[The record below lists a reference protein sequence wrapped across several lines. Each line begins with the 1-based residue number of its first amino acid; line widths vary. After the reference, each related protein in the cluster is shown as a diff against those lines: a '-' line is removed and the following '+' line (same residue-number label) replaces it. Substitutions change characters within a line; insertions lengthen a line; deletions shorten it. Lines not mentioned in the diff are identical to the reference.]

1 MQKNTCD
8 HCLLT
13 FPERDAIREDVDG
26 CQHVFCCHGCRG
38 VFFLI
43 RSEGLADFYD
53 KRHWDAPGSPA
64 NPLKELDLK
73 AFGEDVRSTGQG
85 SEIDIF
91 IDGIRCASCVWLNE
105 KFLLRAEGV
114 TSARLN
120 FATHRAK
127 ILWNPDVIGL
137 EKILRRVQAIG
148 YTPRPYRESEQY
160 AARKAES
167 RDLLVRFGTAA
178 FLSSQLM
185 IYSIALYA
193 GYFQGIDSGTKIIF
207 EIIAMMLTIPV
218 IAYSGMPFIRSTL
231 SGLRHLHFTMDS
243 LISIGAGSA
252 FMYSVYQIFIGGTVY
267 FDTAAMIIT
276 LILLGR
282 YIESTAKGKASE
294 TIERLSELAP
304 REARILQ
311 KSEGSTKDLST
322 EETVMVPLAAL
333 KKDDRVKVIPGE
345 RIPAD
350 GRVVYG
356 ESETDESILTGE
368 SRPLRKTPG
377 SPVIG
382 GSMNLFGTLIFEV
395 THTGKETV
403 LAGII
408 RAVEDAQAGKP
419 RLQILADRIVGYF
432 VPAIL
437 ITSLVTVAVYFFRG
451 ASMNDALMTGVSV
464 LVIACPCSLGLA
476 TPLAVLV
483 FTTMAS
489 SRGILIR
496 GGEVIENTSR
506 LDQVVFDKTGTITE
520 GRPSL
525 KAVLTL
531 DSSLDSQYIL
541 RMAASMENLSEHS
554 IGRAIVS
561 AWNGDFFPVRNFQTM
576 PGRGIQG
583 SVDNKDIVMGNEAF
597 MKDHAMIAPSFST
610 PIENLAL
617 PYEKAGD
624 TVIYMGWGGILR
636 VIFIVSDCLRE
647 ESVDTV
653 KEILLRGKRVAVV
666 SGDNRTTTAAVA
678 SAAGIEHVV
687 SEMSPGDKRDY
698 IRELQQ
704 RGARLLMVGDGIND
718 APALTEAFVGIAM
731 GKGTD
736 IAMESADAVLVRSDL
751 SVIPYFLDLSLRAY
765 RVIRQNIFWAF
776 FYNIVAIPL
785 AITGVL
791 HPIIAAGAMAA
802 SSLFVVLNSLRI
814 RKGAAA

>member
-1 MQKNTCD
+1 MATLTCD
-8 HCLLT
+8 HCLLS
-13 FPERDAIREDVDG
+13 FPERDAIREEVDDK
-26 CQHVFCCHGCRG
+26 QLVFCCNGCRG

-43 RSEGLADFYD
+43 KSEGLADFYD
-53 KRHWDAPGSPA
+53 KRDWDAPGTPA
-64 NPLKELDLK
+64 NPLKELDIK
-73 AFGEDVRSTGQG
+73 TFGEDVRETEQG
-85 SEIDIF
+85 REINIF

-105 KFLLRAEGV
+105 KFLLKTEGV
-114 TSARLN
+114 AYVRIN

-127 ILWNPDVIGL
+127 IRWNPDLIGL
-137 EKILRRVQAIG
+137 EKILRRIQAIG
-148 YTPRPYRESEQY
+148 YTPRPYRESAQFR
-160 AARKAES
+160 ARRAEA

-193 GYFQGIDSGTKIIF
+193 GYFQGIDPVTKIIL
-207 EIIAMMLTIPV
+207 EIIAMVLTIPV
-218 IAYSGMPFIRSTL
+218 IFYSGMPFIRNTI

-252 FMYSVYQIFIGGTVY
+252 FMYSIYQMFIGGTVY
-267 FDTAAMIIT
+267 FDTSAMIIT

-294 TIERLSELAP
+294 TIEKLTELAP
-304 REARILQ
+304 REVRVIQ
-311 KSEGSTKDLST
+311 GSGEVLKDLST
-322 EETVMVPLAAL
+322 EETAMVPLAAL
-333 KKDDRVKVIPGE
+333 RKGDLVKVLPGE
-345 RIPAD
+345 RIPSD
-350 GRVVYG
+350 GIVAYG
-356 ESETDESILTGE
+356 ESEADESILTGE
-368 SRPLRKTPG
+368 SKPVRKTVG
-377 SPVIG
+377 SEVIG
-382 GSMNLFGTLIFEV
+382 GSVNLFGTIIFKV
-395 THTGKETV
+395 TRTAKETI

-437 ITSLVTVAVYFFRG
+437 LISLLTIAGYIMRG
-451 ASMNDALMTGVSV
+451 ASINEALMTGVSV

-496 GGEVIENTSR
+496 GGEVIENASR
-506 LDQVVFDKTGTITE
+506 LDHVVFDKTGTITE

-525 KAVLTL
+525 KAILPL
-531 DSSLDSQYIL
+531 DSSIDCQYLLKI
-541 RMAASMENLSEHS
+541 ASSLENLSEHS
-554 IGRAIVS
+554 IGRAIVG
-561 AWNGDFFPVRNFQTM
+561 AWNGDFVPIRDFLAI
-576 PGRGIQG
+576 PGQGIAG
-583 SVDNKDIVMGNEAF
+583 VADNKGIIIGNEAF
-597 MKDHAMIAPSFST
+597 MKDHGLTTPALSAPLGD
-610 PIENLAL
+610 IAL
-617 PYEKAGD
+617 PYEQAGD
-624 TVIYMGWGGILR
+624 TVIYMGWDGMLRGIF
-636 VIFIVSDCLRE
+636 VVADCLRRE
-647 ESVDTV
+647 AQETV
-653 KEILLRGKRVAVV
+653 RKILCRGKPVIVV

-678 SAAGIEHVV
+678 SAAGI
-687 SEMSPGDKRDY
+687 SQAMPEMSPDSKRDF
-698 IRELQQ
+698 IRKLQQ
-704 RGARLLMVGDGIND
+704 SGSKVMMVGDGIND

-751 SVIPYFLDLSLRAY
+751 TAIPYFMDLSLRAY

-776 FYNIVAIPL
+776 LYNIVAIPL
-785 AITGVL
+785 AVSGAL

-814 RKGAAA
+814 KKGVKA